1 MCAALQVVT
10 YVVARPAREVL
21 FTAVPTE
28 SKYHAKLCIDTLILR
43 TGDVMGAWV
52 WHAAQA
58 VLQLN
63 DGGMAAAAVPL
74 TLCWAFVAAMVGR
87 RHWLASQSKPA

>member
-1 MCAALQVVT
+1 M
-10 YVVARPAREVL
+10 ARPAREIL
-21 FTAVPTE
+21 FTSIPTE

-43 TGDVMGAWV
+43 SGDVMGAWV

-63 DGGMAAAAVPL
+63 NHGMAAAAVPL
-74 TLCWAFVAAMVGR
+74 TLGWALVASMLGR
-87 RHWLASQSKPA
+87 RHWLASQSKPP

>member
-1 MCAALQVVT
+1 MCATLQVVT

-21 FTAVPTE
+21 FTAVPTG

-52 WHAAQA
+52 WHLWQ
-58 VLQLN
+58 
-63 DGGMAAAAVPL
+63 P
-74 TLCWAFVAAMVGR
+74 CWAADTGW
-87 RHWLASQSKPA
+87 HLSPNLLDD